1 MDGLHSR
8 GSAEPV
14 NGWKMGRYKFFML
27 VAGGTFV
34 WQWVPNAI
42 APFVASIGQFP
53 TWIAPNNVV
62 VNQVRPI
69 SQLDSETPRLIM
81 IIRFLAATTD

>member
-27 VAGGTFV
+27 VAGGTFI

-42 APFVASIGQFP
+42 APFVAYIGQFP

-62 VNQVRPI
+62 VNQVSSI
-69 SQLDSETPRLIM
+69 YALGSGTSN
-81 IIRFLAATTD
+81 